1 MLKYHKSNFEL
12 QASKPDAKNCSRT
25 KSAFSETLKRKAVL
39 SNAYPI
45 HLVNTKIE
53 VLSSFAL
60 RDRKI
65 FSCCKS
71 SIKKVNSVNSL
82 AAVIAEKAAQKG
94 ATAAILW
101 DLCLPTA

>member
-25 KSAFSETLKRKAVL
+25 VSFLWNLKRKAVL

-82 AAVIAEKAAQKG
+82 AAVIAEKAAQEG